1 MLNSG
6 THEKEQKYSIKPRG
20 EVVQDYEA
28 ANDRIIGGY
37 APNCVLCEER
47 HAITQQKV
55 KGESSNVV

>member
-47 HAITQQKV
+47 YATA
-55 KGESSNVV
+55 